1 MYKIPTLKETTAI
14 MVINL
19 IKTYSYHVNPNIA
32 NLKQNNSL
40 FVIESMILN
49 LKTCNIHDISSFL

>member
-40 FVIESMILN
+40 FVMESLILN
-49 LKTCNIHDISSFL
+49 LNAVLYS